1 MATQRDVS
9 ILWPRVQ
16 ATLIV
21 VLLCLRWGLVA
32 SGVLLG
38 LLLSGA
44 FASLAP
50 PERAVTTDHIVLD
63 ILPVRPGGPA
73 EDYAAYVATTS
84 LRVPAHHLI
93 TVTIRNFDL
102 DSIPLRA
109 GSPYTQVQ
117 GTADGVAY
125 ANGVPYTALDRRSIA
140 HTFTIPTLHLNVPIP
155 GQAPPGMSYVTVQ
168 FHVRT
173 GASGA
178 FDWRCHAPCGDGPD
192 GLEGAMTEVEYMRG
206 TLYVEP

>member
-16 ATLIV
+16 TALIV
-21 VLLCLRWGLVA
+21 VLRCLRWGLVA